1 MKPEMLTLKVGDATI
16 KLPAS
21 TVAQFALA
29 AVIGQ
34 VVPTAAPPTVTAPPF
49 PGNVPP
55 LGSYWPGQGGVNAG
69 MVRAWGGGRDYFL
82 IVPTGDK
89 DEFEEVEYGP
99 TGSEVSGA
107 DSTWDGKANTAALLA
122 SGKDYPAAKACA
134 GFTADGHNDFYL
146 PARRELQVCEAN
158 VTDLFK
164 KEWYWS
170 STQRSAYGAYSMYFG
185 GGGQNCYGKSYE
197 LRARPVRRLFI

>member
-16 KLPAS
+16 KLPAA

-34 VVPTAAPPTVTAPPF
+34 VIPTSTPPAVTAPPF
-49 PGNVPP
+49 PCSIPP
-55 LGSYWPGQGGVNAG
+55 LGNYWPGQGGINAG
-69 MVRAWGGGRDYFL
+69 LIRAWGGGRDYFL
-82 IVPTGDK
+82 IVPAGDK

-107 DSTWDGKANTAALLA
+107 DSAWDGKANTVALLA

-146 PARRELQVCEAN
+146 PARRELQLCEAN
-158 VTDLFK
+158 VPDLFK

-170 STQRSAYGAYSMYFG
+170 STQRSANLAYGMGFG
-185 GGGQNCYGKSYE
+185 DGFQDFSGKSNE